1 MAASSFVK
9 KDELYLNYLASL
21 NNEGSTFQY
30 YMVIKIKNLNTGE
43 TREICTDANGLLGA
57 LHREKNVGY
66 DDKNR
71 NWILSLAKK
80 NKERYFEF
88 KNQDALDN
96 LVLEFYSMSDLENLE
111 KRVNFDSLA
120 KHIVQE
126 KKWKMSYPGQ
136 NILYAH
142 ALFNRKILTGENNC
156 QGYNLHYVDRERPQ
170 D

>member
-1 MAASSFVK
+1 
-9 KDELYLNYLASL
+9 
-21 NNEGSTFQY
+21 
-30 YMVIKIKNLNTGE
+30 
-43 TREICTDANGLLGA
+43 
-57 LHREKNVGY
+57 
-66 DDKNR
+66 
-71 NWILSLAKK
+71 
-80 NKERYFEF
+80 
-88 KNQDALDN
+88 
-96 LVLEFYSMSDLENLE
+96 MSDLENLE

>member
-57 LHREKNVGY
+57 LHSEKNVGY

-80 NKERYFEF
+80 I
-88 KNQDALDN
+88 KNGILN
-96 LVLEFYSMSDLENLE
+96 LKTRML
-111 KRVNFDSLA
+111 
-120 KHIVQE
+120 
-126 KKWKMSYPGQ
+126 
-136 NILYAH
+136 
-142 ALFNRKILTGENNC
+142 LTT
-156 QGYNLHYVDRERPQ
+156 
-170 D
+170 